1 MARLPVQGISHFL
14 HSVSLDGEAT
24 PDEPYH
30 FAVPAIQQLRQTEL
44 LFHPKVTFLV
54 GENGSGK
61 STLIES
67 LAEKLGFN
75 IEGGTR
81 NTNLAQHVYRSPLSS
96 ALTLSRTHLRPM
108 DGFFL
113 RAESYYNFA
122 TLLDEEHYGT
132 WSYGG
137 KSLHDQSH
145 GEAFLATLNHRLGG
159 NGVYLFDEPESALS
173 PQRQLSLLAR
183 MHDLIGEFSQF
194 VIATHSP
201 ILMAYPEAWIYQ
213 FGPDGF
219 ERVEYEDTDHFQ
231 ITRLFLQDR
240 HTMMKR
246 LFADSP
252 NPD

>member
-14 HSVSLDGEAT
+14 HSVRLDGGAA
-24 PDEPYH
+24 PDAPYH
-30 FAVPAIQQLRQTEL
+30 FTVPAIRQLREQEL

-67 LAEKLGFN
+67 LAEKLGFSMD
-75 IEGGTR
+75 GGTR
-81 NTNLAQHVYRSPLSS
+81 STNMAQHVYRSPLSP
-96 ALTLSRTHLRPM
+96 ALTLTRTHLRPM

-122 TLLDEEHYGT
+122 TLLDEENDGT

-183 MHDLIGEFSQF
+183 MHDLAGEFSQF

-252 NPD
+252 KSD